1 MKAFDAKHIKN
12 VVLLG
17 AHGSGKTTLA
27 ETMLFEA
34 GLITRR
40 GRVEDK
46 NTVSDFNAIEHERGS
61 SVYTTC
67 LHTEWR
73 NYKINILDTPGLD
86 DLVGE
91 TIPALRVADTCVL
104 LLDAHHGVEVGTDLV
119 WEHMQRYDRPVIIG
133 INKLDH
139 PNADFDTTLTQAKEH
154 FGNAVTVMQYPLEQ
168 GEGYHRMI
176 DLLKMTM
183 YVFKD
188 AGGKPEKQ
196 PIPESEKA
204 RAEEL
209 HKVLVEKAAENDEA
223 LMEHYFER
231 GELDEDEMRLGLK
244 QGMMKRT
251 CFPVFC
257 LSALRNMGSGRL
269 MGFIDN
275 VAPSAVEMPPE
286 PLASDG
292 RDPSAIW
299 LECKAD
305 GPAVLFT
312 FKTVM
317 EPKTGQLSFFKVMSG
332 TVKEGQDLV
341 NDNTGGTE
349 RIGQLFIVEGK
360 DRKHVD
366 ELAAGDI
373 GCTLKLKD
381 TATAHTLH
389 APGKAIK
396 LQPIAF
402 PEPRLRVTIKAQDQ
416 KLEEKLHAAL
426 LEIQK
431 EDPTITLT
439 YMRETGQQ
447 VVGGQGELHL
457 NLLKW
462 RLSHQYKIEVE
473 FGSPRVSYRETIRK
487 PASAMYRHKKQT
499 GGAGQFGEVHL
510 KIEPWYEGMPEP
522 TGVSVRGKEEHELPT
537 GGKLVF
543 YNCIVGGVID
553 TKFLPSILKGCMEK
567 MERGP
572 LTGSPARDVRV
583 MVHDGKMHAVDS
595 NDISFKI
602 AGMMAFKEAFV
613 NAEPQLM
620 EPVQEIVVRV
630 PEDLMGDVMTDLQG
644 RRSVVMG
651 VEGQGRFQVI
661 TAHTPLAELDRYSTT
676 LRSLTQGRGTYT
688 EKFLAFQQV
697 PSDVQH
703 KLMAGHKEEE
713 LVV

>member
-1 MKAFDAKHIKN
+1 MKVFDDKHIKN
-12 VVLLG
+12 VALLG
-17 AHGSGKTTLA
+17 SHGCGKTTLA

-46 NTVSDFNAIEHERGS
+46 NTVSDFNEIEHQRGS
-61 SVYTTC
+61 SVYSTC

-73 NYKINILDTPGLD
+73 NYKINIIDTPGLD

-91 TIPALRVADTCVL
+91 TIPALRVADTCIL
-104 LLDAHHGVEVGTDLV
+104 LLNAAHGVEVGTDLV

-133 INKLDH
+133 INQLDH
-139 PNADFDTTLTQAKEH
+139 ANADFEATLAQAKEH
-154 FGNAVTVMQYPLEQ
+154 FGSAVTVMQYPVEQ
-168 GEGYHRMI
+168 GESFHRII

-204 RAEEL
+204 RAEAL
-209 HKVLVEKAAENDEA
+209 HKELVEKAAENDEA

-231 GELDEDEMRLGLK
+231 GELDEDEMRQGLK
-244 QGMMKRT
+244 QGMMQRT

-269 MGFIDN
+269 MGYIDN
-275 VAPSAVEMPPE
+275 VAPGALEMPAE
-286 PLASDG
+286 ELADG
-292 RDPSAIW
+292 GRLACS
-299 LECKAD
+299 AD

-312 FKTVM
+312 FKTVS
-317 EPKTGQLSFFKVMSG
+317 EPRSGQITLFKVMSG
-332 TVKEGQDLV
+332 EVREGVDLM
-341 NDNTGGTE
+341 NDNTGSTE
-349 RIGQLFIVEGK
+349 RLNQLFIVDGK
-360 DRKHVD
+360 ERRPV
-366 ELAAGDI
+366 ERLMAGDI
-373 GCTLKLKD
+373 GGTIKLKD

-389 APGKAIK
+389 APGARIK
-396 LQPIAF
+396 LRPIAF
-402 PEPRLRVTIKAQDQ
+402 PEPRLRQVIRAKDQ

-431 EDPTITLT
+431 EDPTVTLQ

-462 RLSHQYKIEVE
+462 KLADKYKVDVD
-473 FGSPRVSYRETIRK
+473 FSAPRIPYRETIRRAAE
-487 PASAMYRHKKQT
+487 ASYRHKKQT
-499 GGAGQFGEVHL
+499 GGSGQFGEVHL
-510 KIEPWYEGMPEP
+510 RIEPWAEDMPEP
-522 TGVSVRGKEEHELPT
+522 AGVSIRGKEVMDLAT

-553 TKFLPSILKGCMEK
+553 NKFMPSILKGVMEK
-567 MERGP
+567 MEKGP
-572 LTGSPARDVRV
+572 LTGSPARDIRV
-583 MVHDGKMHAVDS
+583 IVHDGKMHPVDS
-595 NDISFKI
+595 NDISFRI
-602 AGMMAFKEAFV
+602 AGLMAFKDAFTQ
-613 NAEPQLM
+613 AHPQLM
-620 EPVQEIVVRV
+620 EPIQELEVRV

-644 RRSVVMG
+644 RRSVILG
-651 VEGQGRFQVI
+651 IEGQGRHQVI
-661 TAHTPLAELDRYSTT
+661 RTYTPLAELDRYSTT

-688 EKFLAFQQV
+688 ERFHAYQPVSAELQN
-697 PSDVQH
+697 
-703 KLMAGHKEEE
+703 KLVSSHKEEE
-713 LVV
+713 VAA